1 MTTIT
6 APTTVRLTPKAAAA
20 LTQLESK
27 HPGISRS
34 TIVQNA
40 LSEAL
45 LAHEAVL
52 ISDEEFAH
60 ASFVYKYLIGVA
72 SEYGAGAKRSVEG
85 AGEVALAAKSA
96 ALLLRRVFQEAKGR
110 VIVSKT

>member
-45 LAHEAVL
+45 LAHEAVP
-52 ISDEEFAH
+52 ISEQEFAH

-72 SEYGAGAKRSVEG
+72 SAHGIGPKKTMEG

-96 ALLLRRVFQEAKGR
+96 ALLLKRVFLEAKGR
-110 VIVSKT
+110 VVMSKT